1 MLETTDRV
9 SRIDALCRRRRANID
24 TDWLDED
31 RYDKVDGRGHNIR
44 EQTVAGPGD
53 TTQTTE
59 HDLTAMYQAGPS
71 TTGQVWILRTE
82 AEMLAE
88 GRDLGN
94 PHIPASEGVLEE
106 AVEKI
111 EADGHEPA
119 WEVVDGDQ

>member
-24 TDWLDED
+24 TEWLDES
-31 RYDKVDGRGHNIR
+31 RVDKIDECGHKIR

-53 TTQTTE
+53 TTQTAE
-59 HDLTAMYQAGPS
+59 HDLTAMYRTGPS

-82 AEMLAE
+82 AELIAD
-88 GRDLGN
+88 GVDLGN
-94 PHIPASEGVLEE
+94 PHIPATEAILEE

-111 EADGHEPA
+111 RADGHEPA
-119 WEVVDGDQ
+119 WEVVDSE